1 LSQKDIEAEHKAR
14 MVKTFCE
21 AEHGLFQHIDERVE
35 ELGWEIIAEDDE
47 QKRNLLWV
55 QARCYTELMA
65 HYKTV
70 VNNGAIASAQMEA
83 ELRKQE
89 TLQ

>member
-1 LSQKDIEAEHKAR
+1 MSQKDIEAEHKAR

-35 ELGWEIIAEDDE
+35 KLGREIIAEDDE
-47 QKRNLLWV
+47 QKRDLLWF
-55 QARCYTELMA
+55 QARCYIELKA

-70 VNNGAIASAQMEA
+70 INNGAIASKQMEV
-83 ELRKQE
+83 ERRKEE